1 MLKNLLRIRPIGC
14 AQFFHTSCYIRN
26 SSEKQSTKSSNLIKS
41 YFELGRFGKPTGTWL
56 LYLPCTWSIAVAA
69 PPGQLPDFYMLALFG
84 VGSILMRSA
93 GCTINDMW
101 DQKYDKLVKRT
112 KDRPLASGSLTY
124 FQALSFLGLQLSASL
139 VILLQLN
146 WYSVFLG
153 FLSMVPV
160 TTYPLFKRFTYWPQV
175 VLGLTFNW
183 GALLG
188 YSAVVGYIN
197 PYVTFPLYL
206 AGLNWTMIYDTI
218 YAHQDIDDDIR
229 IGVKST
235 AILFGENTKPYLV
248 LFHTGMTACL
258 LTVGMNADAG
268 CIYYLGTLGTMLH
281 IAYLIRKADLKN
293 PTCCWQTFK
302 ASRTSGLLYFLT
314 IVLDKICA

>member
-175 VLGLTFNW
+175 VLGLTLNW
-183 GALLG
+183 GVWLG
-188 YSAVVGYIN
+188 YSAIN
-197 PYVTFPLYL
+197 GFCLFSVCAPLYL
-206 AGLNWTMIYDTI
+206 AAVCWTCTYDTI
-218 YAHQDIDDDIR
+218 YSHQDIDDDIR